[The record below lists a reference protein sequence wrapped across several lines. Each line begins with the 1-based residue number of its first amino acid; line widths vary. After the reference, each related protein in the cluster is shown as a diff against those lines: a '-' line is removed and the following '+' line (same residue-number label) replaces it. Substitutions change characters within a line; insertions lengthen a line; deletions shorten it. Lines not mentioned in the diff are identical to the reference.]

1 MTKRIVFI
9 IAFLLL
15 SSKAFGESKLAIPER
30 DTLPT
35 KSERLYLDLAFGFD
49 FDNTEYLGSD
59 LGVSETLFGIS
70 LAPSLRYEWNE
81 KHSLAVGAS
90 AQKWFG
96 SKRFVDDIK
105 LVAYYKFK
113 SPRFTALT
121 GLFPR
126 NELIGDYSEVFFTSI
141 WKTKNNLAQGATL
154 QYTDKFGFAELA
166 IDWNGM
172 YSAATREQF
181 RILFSGEGRFAK
193 IMYAGASAQLHHYA
207 NRADF
212 SHNVVDDIL
221 INPYIGVNFN
231 AFFDFDIRL
240 GYLQSLQQ
248 DRVTG
253 RGWETPMGGELYLRL
268 SRWGGFISNNLFLGD
283 DLMPL
288 YNSVGKE
295 GTPYGADL
303 YAGDPF
309 YRTENIIYNRTGIGY
324 ERNFWKERINVKAEF
339 VLKTDGERLYN
350 QQIISLAVN
359 LAPKLYD
366 KNNKREKAQFN
377 KGQ

>member
-1 MTKRIVFI
+1 MTDLCARICEMFRKFI
-9 IAFLLL
+9 ISVVVLLL
-15 SSKAFGESKLAIPER
+15 SFSALAQ
-30 DTLPT
+30 
-35 KSERLYLDLAFGFD
+35 SEKLYLDANFNFD
-49 FDNTEYLGSD
+49 FDNTEYSGSN
-59 LGVSETLFGIS
+59 
-70 LAPSLRYEWNE
+70 LAPSETFFSVALDPVLRYEWNE
-81 KHSLAVGAS
+81 KHNLGVGVDL
-90 AQKWFG
+90 QKLFG
-96 SKRFVDDIK
+96 SANFVDSANLIAFYKFQNEKYGALAGLFRRDKLIGRYSEAFFSNAWLAK
-105 LVAYYKFK
+105 NRLVQGLALQYHDQHGFVELVA
-113 SPRFTALT
+113 
-121 GLFPR
+121 
-126 NELIGDYSEVFFTSI
+126 
-141 WKTKNNLAQGATL
+141 
-154 QYTDKFGFAELA
+154 
-166 IDWNGM
+166 DWNGM
-172 YSAATREQF
+172 YSLETREQF

-193 IMYAGASAQLHHYA
+193 VMYAGASAQLHHYA

-212 SHNVVDDIL
+212 SHNVVDDVV
-221 INPYIGVNFN
+221 INPYIGVDFK

-253 RGWETPMGGELYLRL
+253 GGWQTPYGTELYFRM
-268 SRWGGFISNNLFLGD
+268 SRWGVFISNNLFLGD

-288 YNSVGKE
+288 YNSMGKE